1 MPAHAEQYP
10 SDVAACREILRAG
23 SRSFYAASLLLPVRV
38 RGPASVVYAFCRV
51 SDDAVDLVSPRESPA
66 AVEGLRRRLEGVY
79 AGRPDDHP
87 VDRALAV
94 VVDRHALP
102 RAIPEALLDGFAWDV
117 EGRRYATRAE
127 LYDYCAR
134 VAGTVGAMMTVLM
147 GRRAAGVVARA
158 CDLGVAMQ
166 LTNIC
171 RDVGEDARNG
181 RVYLPLDML
190 DAVGLDPDALVRAP
204 SPSPALAAVV
214 EYLLRDARRLYTRA
228 DTGVAMLPRDCRVAI
243 GAARW
248 FYAGIGEEV
257 RRAGHDDVTRRAVV
271 PGWRKLLALVRA
283 SAGAFSRTRVPQTG
297 DPPPLEATR
306 FLVEA
311 VDPVGDPR

>member
-1 MPAHAEQYP
+1 MPAPAEAYRA
-10 SDVAACREILRAG
+10 DVAACREILRVG
-23 SRSFYAASLLLPVRV
+23 SRSFHAASLLLPERV
-38 RGPASVVYAFCRV
+38 REPASIVYAFCRV

-66 AVEGLRRRLEGVY
+66 AVARLRGRLDRVY

-94 VVDRHALP
+94 VVEAHSLP
-102 RAIPEALLDGFAWDV
+102 RAVPEALLDGFAWDV
-117 EGRRYATRAE
+117 AGRRYATREE

-190 DAVGLDPDALVRAP
+190 DAVGIDPDALVRAP
-204 SPSPALAAVV
+204 QASPALAAVV
-214 EYLLRDARRLYTRA
+214 EYLLRDADRLYARA
-228 DTGVAMLPRDCRVAI
+228 DMGISMLPRDCRMAI

-248 FYAGIGEEV
+248 LYAGIGAEV

-271 PGWRKLLALVRA
+271 PGWRKFLAMLRA
-283 SAGAFSRTRVPQTG
+283 SAGVLSWSRVPAVD

-306 FLVEA
+306 FLVDA
-311 VDPVGDPR
+311 VAPDGEPA

>member
-1 MPAHAEQYP
+1 MRAAAESYRD
-10 SDVAACREILRAG
+10 DVAACREILRVG
-23 SRSFYAASLLLPVRV
+23 SRSFHAASLLLPERV
-38 RGPASVVYAFCRV
+38 REPASIVYAFCRV

-66 AVEGLRRRLEGVY
+66 AVERLRGRLARVY
-79 AGRPDDHP
+79 EARPDNHP
-87 VDRALAV
+87 VDRALTV
-94 VVDRHALP
+94 VVERHGLP
-102 RAIPEALLDGFAWDV
+102 RAVPEALLDGFAWDV
-117 EGRRYATRAE
+117 EGRRYESREA

-147 GRRAAGVVARA
+147 GRRAAGTVARA

-190 DAVGLDPDALVRAP
+190 DAVGLDPEALVRAP
-204 SPSPALAAVV
+204 QASPALAAVV
-214 EYLLRDARRLYTRA
+214 EYLLRDADRLYARA
-228 DTGVAMLPRDCRVAI
+228 DAGIAMLPRDCRVAI

-248 FYAGIGEEV
+248 LYAGIGDEV
-257 RRAGHDDVTRRAVV
+257 RRAGHDDVTRRAVL
-271 PGWRKLLALVRA
+271 PGWRKALAMLRA
-283 SAGAFSRTRVPQTG
+283 SLGVFSLSRVPQA
-297 DPPPLEATR
+297 DDAPALDATR

-311 VDPVGDPR
+311 VEGDAR